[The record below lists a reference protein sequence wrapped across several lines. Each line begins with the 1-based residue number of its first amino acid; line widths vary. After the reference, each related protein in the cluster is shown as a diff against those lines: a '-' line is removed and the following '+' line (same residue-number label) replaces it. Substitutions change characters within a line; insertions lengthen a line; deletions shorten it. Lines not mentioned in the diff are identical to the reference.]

1 MLSESSGKGKRK
13 MENLWTIL
21 LAAGAPS
28 AALGLALWYF
38 KRVLKRNEKK
48 REEHEKN
55 IESLVLMMLQSER
68 ANTILCKATAEAVR
82 DGHCNGNMS
91 AAMAIVEK
99 AAAAEKEFLLDK
111 SIKYI
116 FE

>member
-1 MLSESSGKGKRK
+1 MNDIWALLLAFGVPSAMLS
-13 MENLWTIL
+13 
-21 LAAGAPS
+21 LAI
-28 AALGLALWYF
+28 WYF
-38 KRVLKRNEKK
+38 KKTLKRNEKK
-48 REEHEKN
+48 QEEHEKN

-82 DGHCNGNMS
+82 DGHCNGNMTE
-91 AAMAIVEK
+91 AMKIVDK

>member
-1 MLSESSGKGKRK
+1 MDLSA
-13 MENLWTIL
+13 L
-21 LAAGAPS
+21 LIAAGVPS
-28 AALGLALWYF
+28 AIFGLILWFF
-38 KRVLKRNEKK
+38 KRNIEKNEKK
-48 REEHEKN
+48 RDEQQHN
-55 IESLVLMMLQSER
+55 LESLVLMMLQSTR

-91 AAMAIVEK
+91 SAIEIVDK
-99 AAAAEKEFLLDK
+99 AAAAEKEFLIDK

>member
-1 MLSESSGKGKRK
+1 MGEIWG
-13 MENLWTIL
+13 IC
-21 LAAGAPS
+21 LAFGAPS
-28 AALGLALWYF
+28 SVLGFALWYF
-38 KRVLKRNEKK
+38 KRILKRNEKK

-55 IESLVLMMLQSER
+55 LESLVLMMLQSER

-82 DGHCNGNMS
+82 DGHCNGNMT
-91 AAMAIVEK
+91 AAMDIVDK

>member
-1 MLSESSGKGKRK
+1 MSEIWGV
-13 MENLWTIL
+13 L
-21 LAAGAPS
+21 LAFGAPS
-28 AALGLALWYF
+28 AVLGLALWYF
-38 KRVLKRNEKK
+38 KRTVARNQKRQ
-48 REEHEKN
+48 EEHEKN
-55 IESLVLMMLQSER
+55 LESLVLMMLQSER

-82 DGHCNGNMS
+82 DGHCNGNMTS
-91 AAMAIVEK
+91 AMEIVDK

>member
-1 MLSESSGKGKRK
+1 MDL
-13 MENLWTIL
+13 TAII
-21 LAAGAPS
+21 LAAGIPS
-28 AALGLALWYF
+28 ALFGLVIWYF
-38 KRVLKRNEKK
+38 KKHIERNEKK
-48 REEHEKN
+48 RDEQQHN
-55 IESLVLMMLQSER
+55 LESLVLMMLQSTR

-82 DGHCNGNMS
+82 DGHCNGNMT
-91 AAMAIVEK
+91 AAIEVVDK